1 MCTTN
6 KGTQGDV
13 TQTAA
18 AKFGFA
24 LFPHKGANGDVNQI
38 RLIKGKKKKKKIKA
52 ATHPRSLHDA
62 SCIA

>member
-24 LFPHKGANGDVNQI
+24 LFPHKGENGDVNQI
-38 RLIKGKKKKKKIKA
+38 RLIKGKKKIKA
-52 ATHPRSLHDA
+52 TTHPCSSHDA
-62 SCIA
+62 FCIA